1 MKRRVELL
9 AGLWLGCLL
18 VACGPGTGGTGTG
31 PNVGASLAEGTYTAT
46 LDPDLQP
53 AQPLPCGDRCGG
65 AMVLSVGETR
75 VELSLP
81 CQRFVHEGAWEF
93 DANGQAEL
101 AGRWSTVVLSDG
113 KALLQEQSVL
123 LTLVASLPDGYGQGP
138 GQGLLLQLSLRGF
151 DGAALLEPVL
161 LTQQPPEAAT
171 VSCLSFN

>member
-1 MKRRVELL
+1 
-9 AGLWLGCLL
+9 
-18 VACGPGTGGTGTG
+18 
-31 PNVGASLAEGTYTAT
+31 
-46 LDPDLQP
+46 
-53 AQPLPCGDRCGG
+53 
-65 AMVLSVGETR
+65 MVLSVGETR

-93 DANGQAEL
+93 NANGQAEL

-123 LTLVASLPDGYGQGP
+123 LTLVASLPDGQGQGVR
-138 GQGLLLQLSLRGF
+138 LQLSLRGL